1 MSSYEAMQKKL
12 QKYYD
17 EIMSDE
23 DLGDPFA
30 DCGSSD
36 EYKPSDSDG
45 SDSSSQ
51 EILAKRAK
59 VEDLEKKTNSKITK
73 TAEGIP
79 IAGPSGVSHTM
90 TSDDQ
95 GVSQILPDQ
104 VSFLYN
110 I

>member
-36 EYKPSDSDG
+36 E
-45 SDSSSQ
+45 
-51 EILAKRAK
+51 
-59 VEDLEKKTNSKITK
+59 
-73 TAEGIP
+73 
-79 IAGPSGVSHTM
+79 
-90 TSDDQ
+90 
-95 GVSQILPDQ
+95 
-104 VSFLYN
+104 
-110 I
+110 